1 MVSTRQFVFSSKLG
15 PDHKCRRSLLFSS
28 PNYRYSSVSSVRKFI
43 PPLIAIYIRIS
54 SQMSNVQ
61 NITVPWVPLDEFDWS
76 FARSGPLPWNLTVW
90 SIIAVFTALPIWTT
104 VELTFWVFYTFEKWR
119 GVYFYSVLGT
129 TWGVT
134 IHAVGF
140 VLKFCVPEVNWIIS
154 TILSEIGW
162 VAEVCGFSIVLWS
175 RLHLVIPGHTK
186 LLRYVLAMILIN
198 EVVIGVPTIVFQFLV
213 SGPATHSKYVTHME
227 IMERVQIMVFSLQ
240 ETIISGI
247 YVWGTMQ
254 LLKLS
259 LNTKAK
265 TTLAFLII
273 VQVLVVLADV
283 LVVVLDYLGYYTLK
297 AVLHSFVYAFKLQ
310 VEFVVLNEF
319 KHIAKGGITGANG
332 SLGIGSAGFSIFNNN
347 NAALDMPKV
356 SGSPVHNNSGVTVVG
371 SSRESPSSRATVSDT
386 AGPQVVNLQDP
397 DAFELQYLG
406 RYGRGV

>member
-1 MVSTRQFVFSSKLG
+1 
-15 PDHKCRRSLLFSS
+15 
-28 PNYRYSSVSSVRKFI
+28 
-43 PPLIAIYIRIS
+43 
-54 SQMSNVQ
+54 MSNVR

-76 FARSGPLPWNLTVW
+76 FSRSGPLPWNLTVW

-104 VELTFWVFYTFEKWR
+104 VELTFWVFYTFERWR
-119 GVYFYSVLGT
+119 GAYFYSVLGT

-140 VLKFCVPEVNWIIS
+140 VLKFCVPEVSWVLS
-154 TILSEIGW
+154 TVLSEIGW
-162 VAEVCGFSIVLWS
+162 VAEVCGFSLVLWS

-186 LLRYVLAMILIN
+186 LLRWVLAMIIIDEFL
-198 EVVIGVPTIVFQFLV
+198 IGVPTIVFQFLV
-213 SGPATHSKYVTHME
+213 SGPATHAKYVPHME
-227 IMERVQIMVFSLQ
+227 IMERVQIMWFSVQ

-259 LNTKAK
+259 LNKKA
-265 TTLAFLII
+265 TMTMTFLII

-283 LVVVLDYLGYYTLK
+283 LVTVLDYLQYYTLK

-319 KHIAKGGITGANG
+319 KHIAKGGITGGNG

-347 NAALDMPKV
+347 NVALDMPKT
-356 SGSPVHNNSGVTVVG
+356 SNGSPAHNNSGVTVVG
-371 SSRESPSSRATVSDT
+371 SAQGSPSSRAARSETSGAHDEH
-386 AGPQVVNLQDP
+386 AAQEP
-397 DAFELQYLG
+397 DALELQYLG